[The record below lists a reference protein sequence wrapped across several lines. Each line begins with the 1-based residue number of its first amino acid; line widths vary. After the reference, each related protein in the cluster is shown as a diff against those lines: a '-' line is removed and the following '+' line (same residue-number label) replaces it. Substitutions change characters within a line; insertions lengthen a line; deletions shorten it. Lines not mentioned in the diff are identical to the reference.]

1 MTAPSALRLRRLALL
16 LALPLL
22 LTACDT
28 ADPDDS
34 FFLPEQRVEFD
45 FVFEGGSLESG
56 VLNDFI
62 SENAESLVGY
72 IENRGFTVDDVIGA
86 TIKDGS
92 AEFRIAQPPFGA
104 GVNGFNRIEVR
115 LRTEGATTAGT
126 PVATGAGFV
135 GTSDTADLEIRASD
149 FTTTVQ
155 IGAFEAI
162 LQVEPSD
169 DILDETYRVEVSFD
183 VLIEVE
189 GGAARPAL

>member
-1 MTAPSALRLRRLALL
+1 MKASSALRRLAL

-22 LTACDT
+22 LTACDST
-28 ADPDDS
+28 GTDDS
-34 FFLPEQRVEFD
+34 FFLPAQRVEFD
-45 FVFEGGSLESG
+45 FVFEGGSLETG

-62 SENAESLVGY
+62 SEDAESLIGY
-72 IENRGFTVDDVIGA
+72 IENRGFSVDDVIGA
-86 TIKDGS
+86 TIRDGS

-104 GVNGFNRIEVR
+104 GVNGFERIEVR

-126 PVATGAGFV
+126 PIATGAGFT
-135 GTSDTADLEIRASD
+135 GTNDTADLEIRAND

-155 IGAFEAI
+155 VGPFEAI

-169 DILDETYRVEVSFD
+169 DILDETYRVEVGFD